1 MHDRICWR
9 CGVSFPSQ
17 LERDHLDSYWNQCD
31 RCQHYSP
38 EGPYLPEVPEENE

>member
-17 LERDHLDSYWNQCD
+17 LERDHLDSYWNQCE
-31 RCQHYSP
+31 RCKSDSP
-38 EGPYLPEVPEENE
+38 EGPYLPEVSGGNE